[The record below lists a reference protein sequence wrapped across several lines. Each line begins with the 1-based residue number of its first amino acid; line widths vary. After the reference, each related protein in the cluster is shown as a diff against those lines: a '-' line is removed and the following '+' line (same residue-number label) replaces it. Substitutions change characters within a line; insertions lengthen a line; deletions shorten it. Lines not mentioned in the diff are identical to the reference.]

1 MKSKKTHDDSV
12 EMTFWEHLDELRGK
26 IIRSLVAV
34 AVLSILGF
42 SFKHILFDEIIL
54 APAHSDFITYRV
66 LCSLGKMLSLN
77 SLCFDTVSIKMIN
90 ISLAGQFTS
99 HMTISIIAGFILAI
113 PYIIWEFWR
122 FVKPGLTETERR
134 KTRGVV
140 FVISLLFFIGVLFSY
155 FIVVPLMVN
164 FLGNYQVSESVIN
177 QVALTSYT
185 SSVTTMCLLM
195 GLMFE
200 FPVLMITLTKMGII
214 TPKFMAKY
222 RKHTFI
228 AILIIAGFI
237 TPSPDVF
244 SQLVVTIPL
253 YVLYEISLAL
263 SRKVYSERI
272 TAMNESEDQV

>member
-272 TAMNESEDQV
+272 TAMNEPEDQV